1 MTKEQLALVL
11 NGRQYRDEMTA
22 DEEKLAKENGL
33 VVCFG
38 ASDDLTEFRGCLYD
52 EKGNYEGG
60 TVYFC
65 KGEIANPDHEDTDE
79 AGIESF
85 EKKEF
90 PKIEALW
97 CPKTRTEKFLHRG
110 LSKLK
115 YLTPLLT
122 FSRTANCTAGVLFLI
137 ILSFR
142 RTDAPTTGATHS
154 AALRGRGVMRI

>member
-97 CPKTRTEKFLHRG
+97 CPKNEDGEILASWTFKTEIPHATFDIFEDGELYSRG
-110 LSKLK
+110 
-115 YLTPLLT
+115 
-122 FSRTANCTAGVLFLI
+122 I
-137 ILSFR
+137 IFDYSFI
-142 RTDAPTTGATHS
+142 S
-154 AALRGRGVMRI
+154 